1 MSARFLY
8 LTEKKARGVVFP
20 LNKNLKLA
28 RKSKISCIVFDLT
41 CAHINEHGV
50 LMIMEVVVPE
60 KE

>member
-1 MSARFLY
+1 MIM
-8 LTEKKARGVVFP
+8 FP
-20 LNKNLKLA
+20 LNENLKLA